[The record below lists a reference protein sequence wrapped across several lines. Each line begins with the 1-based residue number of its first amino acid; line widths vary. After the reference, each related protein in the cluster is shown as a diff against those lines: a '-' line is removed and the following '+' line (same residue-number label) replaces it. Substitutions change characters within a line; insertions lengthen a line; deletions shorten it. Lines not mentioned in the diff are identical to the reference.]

1 MTGIGSVVEPVTHL
15 VTAPFRVPIRI
26 ALERLFQP
34 AVGDD
39 EADDPGLFGPGSVAW
54 RVHGDA
60 SVLVGAL
67 RALLVQAMH
76 PEVVAGV
83 IDHSQFK
90 DDPLGRL
97 RRTSDWVTTVTFAP
111 RLRAEAAIDGLAT
124 VHRGVEGVSHRGVR
138 YRASDPPLLAWVH
151 NTLVDGF
158 LRAHARYGPG
168 ISDADA
174 DRYVAEMVRVGER
187 LGAEPLPATAAAL
200 RAWVRDH
207 PDVADSPGRRETH
220 RFLASPPLSLEYRV
234 PYAVLHQGAL
244 AIVPR
249 SMRAL
254 AAPARPLAA
263 EATWLAT
270 TALRLVLGPS
280 PRLQEAERR
289 ALREGPRT

>member
-1 MTGIGSVVEPVTHL
+1 MSSLGTLVDPVARAL
-15 VTAPFRVPIRI
+15 TAPVRLPIRL
-26 ALERLFQP
+26 ALERLFTP
-34 AVGDD
+34 EVLPDEPGD
-39 EADDPGLFGPGSVAW
+39 AGLFGPESVAW

-83 IDHSQFK
+83 VDHSRFR
-90 DDPLGRL
+90 DEPLGRL
-97 RRTSDWVTTVTFAP
+97 RRTSDWVTTVTFASRP
-111 RLRAEAAIDGLAT
+111 RAEAAIDALAA
-124 VHRGVEGVSHRGVR
+124 VHARVEGVSHRGVR

-151 NTLVDGF
+151 NTLVDAF

-168 ISDADA
+168 ISPADA
-174 DRYVAEMVRVGER
+174 DRYVAEMRWVGER

-200 RAWVRDH
+200 RAWVREH

-220 RFLASPPLSLEYRV
+220 RFLASPPLSVEYRL

-249 SMRAL
+249 SLRTL
-254 AAPARPLAA
+254 AEPPRPFAA
-263 EATWLAT
+263 ESTWLAT
-270 TALRLVLGPS
+270 TGLRIILGPS
-280 PRLQEAERR
+280 PRVREAERR
-289 ALREGPRT
+289 LRT